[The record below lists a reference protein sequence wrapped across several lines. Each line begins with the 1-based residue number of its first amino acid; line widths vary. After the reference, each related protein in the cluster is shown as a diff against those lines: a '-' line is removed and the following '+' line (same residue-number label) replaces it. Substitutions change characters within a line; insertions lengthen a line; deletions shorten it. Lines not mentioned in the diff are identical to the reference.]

1 MLTKIMVAGAI
12 GCLVVIRGRMMNE
25 DVVNME
31 IRKFL
36 KKVGVTSQREIEKAL
51 QDAAAAGKLGGSGP
65 LEAHMTLEIPAIGLV
80 HPVSGKIALE

>member
-1 MLTKIMVAGAI
+1 
-12 GCLVVIRGRMMNE
+12 MMNE

-51 QDAAAAGKLGGSGP
+51 QGAAEAGRLDGSGP
-65 LEAHMTLEIPAIGLV
+65 VKVSMTLEIPELGLV
-80 HPVSGKIALE
+80 YTVNDEIARE